1 MPAARLSLCRKIAYN
16 VTVLLLHQRGIRN
29 EESEKEN
36 RSGEGPENSRPRG
49 HSQRA
54 IAAACGVCD
63 DTLTGAR
70 KKDTP
75 EIAEALRDG
84 YEESNKVVEN
94 TLYQMAP
101 QGECA
106 AATIYCLKCRMPEK
120 WNERRQLDVTSHGDP
135 VVLQIIDDLKDDNG
149 EDAGSG
155 SDKSDA

>member
-1 MPAARLSLCRKIAYN
+1 MKNQRKKIDPEKVRKLAA
-16 VTVLLLHQRGIRN
+16 
-29 EESEKEN
+29 
-36 RSGEGPENSRPRG
+36 SGY
-49 HSQRA
+49 SQRA

-63 DTLTGAR
+63 DTLTAR

-84 YEESNKVVEN
+84 YEESNKAVEN
-94 TLYQMAP
+94 TLYQMATS
-101 QGECA
+101 GECA
-106 AATIYCLKCRMPEK
+106 AATIYWLKCRLPEK

-135 VVLQIIDDLKDDNG
+135 VVIQIIDDLKDDNG